1 MVSVLVVQ
9 LQNVRIMLSHRPPR
23 WDRHR
28 SIFLKIGFIGS
39 LAFCFMAFNYTSYSE
54 RILAVPSYEPDED
67 IGEVIPPRIP
77 KEKKVLPPPKPTLD
91 LSPLVE
97 DLPDPVFTDEL
108 PPEPVDAAPD
118 ADAVESTEDP
128 VTVPTATPAPKVEL
142 IAPPAEEEE
151 GPVIFAERMPV
162 MIGCDLDLSES
173 DRRAC
178 TQRLMLEHIYEE
190 LHYPSMARDAGIQG
204 TVVASII
211 VDKTGSISSV
221 DIIKDIGGGCGQEVK
236 KVVSTLGDFHP
247 GRQNGRP
254 VAVIY
259 RIPVR
264 FTLQR

>member
-1 MVSVLVVQ
+1 M
-9 LQNVRIMLSHRPPR
+9 
-23 WDRHR
+23 
-28 SIFLKIGFIGS
+28 FLKIGFIAS

-108 PPEPVDAAPD
+108 PPEPVDATPT

-173 DRRAC
+173 DRRVC
-178 TQRLMLEHIYEE
+178 TQKLMLEHIYDK
-190 LHYPSMARDAGIQG
+190 LTYPSMARETGIEG
-204 TVVASII
+204 TVVVSVVIDKAGDISTTEI
-211 VDKTGSISSV
+211 V
-221 DIIKDIGGGCGQEVK
+221 KDIGGGCGPEVK
-236 KVVSTLGDFHP
+236 KVVSSLGKFHP
-247 GRQNGRP
+247 GRQNGKP
-254 VAVIY
+254 VSVIY
-259 RIPVR
+259 RIPVK